1 MSAAQRKDRLYAQL
15 SASLVRLKQSAT
27 RTTDLVEALQNDL
40 DAMKTFTGIHAAQSV
55 FIPRN
60 DRGAVTHS

>member
-40 DAMKTFTGIHAAQSV
+40 DAMKTFTGIHAAQ
-55 FIPRN
+55 
-60 DRGAVTHS
+60 

>member
-40 DAMKTFTGIHAAQSV
+40 DAMKTFTGIHAAQWV

>member
-27 RTTDLVEALQNDL
+27 RTTDLVEVLQNDL
-40 DAMKTFTGIHAAQSV
+40 DAMKTFTGIHAAQ
-55 FIPRN
+55 
-60 DRGAVTHS
+60 